1 MGSRGLRVGVA
12 QWFPWVDVFNRN
24 GTVTIGGPMAEIFEY
39 LSSSMNYSF
48 TYVTPISGITGG
60 RLPNG
65 SYSGAIGLLH
75 RNEADLA
82 VGPFTATYERSQIS
96 EFTDPIYV
104 DYLTVLT
111 GVPQNSKNIF
121 SYLTAFEWKV
131 WLAMFSALFLMAV
144 TSTIMEGVIKKERR
158 CSIYRF
164 LSFLWNFYR
173 SLWNQG
179 LTRLP
184 ELVTMR
190 LLLASWLLAVLV
202 FMASFGGH
210 LRSTLLLEKQN
221 DHIRNLDDVLRFP
234 NVQPLLESGSSAEA
248 LFRSGSHPTYKAIWK
263 RISGKIASRI
273 PLDDLLSE
281 ETLDKVEHGSHI
293 VITEVSSLVGGLA
306 KRYEKKKTCSYYISD
321 IFFPKNMVII
331 MRKNLSNTLQREVK
345 KRVARFYPIGV
356 VKHRVMDRTSN
367 SENVY
372 THIKPPPV

>member
-263 RISGKIASRI
+263 RISGKI

-306 KRYEKKKTCSYYISD
+306 KRYEKKKTWLLAFIQSEWS
-321 IFFPKNMVII
+321 
-331 MRKNLSNTLQREVK
+331 S
-345 KRVARFYPIGV
+345 IGSWTV
-356 VKHRVMDRTSN
+356 HRIP
-367 SENVY
+367 ENVY